1 MPRAKMPRSKQFSV
15 DSALSNAMRQFW
27 SHGYHD
33 TSLQNLVDC
42 LGVGRGS
49 IYDTFGSK
57 RGLFLKALCHYFS
70 STKQRRGALLDRRPS
85 SVDAIMDV
93 FDCIFPE
100 EAPNRSGCFVVNAA
114 VELAPFDAQV
124 GRLVSTAFQD
134 IEHTFL
140 QLIRQAQ
147 DAGQLSQD
155 LDAALTARGLLSLY
169 ISLGVLVRATPDQSL
184 LQQTRR
190 HALALLD
197 CAPPHPLSPVYTR
210 EGSGDA

>member
-1 MPRAKMPRSKQFSV
+1 MPRSKKFSV
-15 DSALSNAMRQFW
+15 ESALSNAMHQFR
-27 SHGYHD
+27 SHGFHS
-33 TSLQNLVDC
+33 TSIQTLIDC
-42 LGVGRGS
+42 LGLGRGS
-49 IYDTFGSK
+49 IYDTFRSK
-57 RGLFLKALCHYFS
+57 RHFFLKALCHYFS
-70 STKQRRGALLDRRPS
+70 STKQRLGALLDRPS
-85 SVDAIMDV
+85 SPVDAIMDV
-93 FDCIFPE
+93 FDGVLL

-124 GRLVSTAFQD
+124 ERVVSTSFHD

-155 LDAALTARGLLSLY
+155 LDAPLTARCLLSLY

-190 HALALLD
+190 QAHALLD
-197 CAPPHPLSPVYTR
+197 CAPPS
-210 EGSGDA
+210 